1 MSNPYLV
8 GAALLSAGLAGIE
21 QGLKPPPPSSGG
33 PAEENPSLE
42 PLPSSLVEALGE
54 LAGEP
59 ATKEFFGEEFLKV
72 YAAIRGHELSR
83 FADWVTDLER
93 QEYLELF

>member
-1 MSNPYLV
+1 MT
-8 GAALLSAGLAGIE
+8 
-21 QGLKPPPPSSGG
+21 PPPPSSGA

-42 PLPSSLVEALGE
+42 PLPTSLAEALGE
-54 LAGEP
+54 LTAEP

-72 YAAIRGHELSR
+72 YTAMRAHELSR
-83 FADWVTDLER
+83 FADWVTDWER

>member
-1 MSNPYLV
+1 V
-8 GAALLSAGLAGIE
+8 LSAGLAGIE
-21 QGLKPPPPSSGG
+21 QGLTPPLPSSGV
-33 PAEENPSLE
+33 PAEEDPSLE
-42 PLPSSLVEALGE
+42 PLPASLPEALGE

-72 YAAIRGHELSR
+72 YAAMRGHELAR
-83 FADWVTDLER
+83 FTDSVSDWER

>member
-1 MSNPYLV
+1 MVL
-8 GAALLSAGLAGIE
+8 
-21 QGLKPPPPSSGG
+21 
-33 PAEENPSLE
+33 
-42 PLPSSLVEALGE
+42 LGE

-72 YAAIRGHELSR
+72 YTAMRGHELSR
-83 FADWVTDLER
+83 FADWVTDWER